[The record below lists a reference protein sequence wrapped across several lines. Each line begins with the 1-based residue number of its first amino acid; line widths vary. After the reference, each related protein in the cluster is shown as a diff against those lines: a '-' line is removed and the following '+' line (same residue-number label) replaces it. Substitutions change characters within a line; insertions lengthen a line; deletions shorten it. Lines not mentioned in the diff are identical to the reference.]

1 MKNWSVSEAK
11 ARLSELL
18 GKVRRAPQVIENRGE
33 EIAVVISIA
42 EYERLRERDQEPV
55 ETPMQKWLAHVEVLK
70 AGRDLSFDV
79 PPRRVDDAHRQV
91 DFGDD
96 D

>member
-33 EIAVVISIA
+33 EVAVVISMA
-42 EYERLRERDQEPV
+42 EYQRLRGLEAQPV
-55 ETPMQKWLAHVEVLK
+55 ETPMQRWLAHVEQLK
-70 AGRDLSFDV
+70 REAGGDLSFEV
-79 PPRRVDDAHRQV
+79 PARSVAQHRLV

-96 D
+96 